1 MFLGLVVG
9 NILYLLKVFSLEV
22 VLMVLDVNVPK
33 NRTSCPAVLSDISRS
48 CRYFIGKKKLSADCV
63 QIMKVILSSR
73 SGS

>member
-9 NILYLLKVFSLEV
+9 NVLYLLKVFSLEV
-22 VLMVLDVNVPK
+22 VLMVLDVNVLK
-33 NRTSCPAVLSDISRS
+33 NRTSCAAVLSDISRS
-48 CRYFIGKKKLSADCV
+48 RRYFIGKKKLSADCV